1 MDAPTANYKPIND
14 KSFILK
20 YNEEIYILIISSNS
34 LSIKMLLSKKD
45 NNENYSFQEIMTLEQ
60 LMTIHNSFK
69 VFDSIDLARN
79 SIEQIISNNKYLIS
93 KKDNDNIILTLKI
106 TLFEN
111 ISDACFIL
119 KKKEMSQN
127 ELISKLCQDIKNMNE
142 EIKELKEEINKI
154 KKNNDNNI
162 INKLINEIK
171 ELKEENNNLKK
182 YYEEIKEWKEN
193 KTKENEKDSEEYKF
207 KFKEGLNYSLNENR
221 TIATKNSGKNDWN
234 CYIIGDKEIPIN
246 KISKFKIKLN
256 EFKMKSG
263 NLWDV
268 LIGIG
273 PNMIE
278 NKANFHR
285 NCWSLICGNSDIY
298 DKEKRQISYSKGT
311 LKKGDIVEVI
321 IDRIKGNL
329 SFGVNGVNLGIGCQ
343 NIPNDIILFP
353 CIGIYDI
360 LESVEIVQ

>member
-1 MDAPTANYKPIND
+1 M
-14 KSFILK
+14 
-20 YNEEIYILIISSNS
+20 
-34 LSIKMLLSKKD
+34 
-45 NNENYSFQEIMTLEQ
+45 
-60 LMTIHNSFK
+60 
-69 VFDSIDLARN
+69 
-79 SIEQIISNNKYLIS
+79 
-93 KKDNDNIILTLKI
+93 
-106 TLFEN
+106 
-111 ISDACFIL
+111 
-119 KKKEMSQN
+119 
-127 ELISKLCQDIKNMNE
+127 
-142 EIKELKEEINKI
+142 
-154 KKNNDNNI
+154 
-162 INKLINEIK
+162 
-171 ELKEENNNLKK
+171 KEENNNLKK

-273 PNMIE
+273 PDMIE

-285 NCWSLICGNSDIY
+285 SCWSLICGNSDIY

-329 SFGVNGVNLGIGCQ
+329 SFGLNGVNLGIGCQ

-353 CIGIYDI
+353 CIGIYDK